1 MSKTTRRLTYLD
13 HAATSWPKP
22 VRVTEAIAECFAGGV
37 GNPAR
42 SGHSFS
48 VRAER
53 IVLSARTALA
63 RLFGAADER
72 RMIHALNCTD
82 ALNMAIKGA
91 VRDGDHVIITELE
104 HNSVT
109 RPLQRMVDEGRI
121 TLTRVPVGPSGV
133 LDPRSIEHAMTPATR
148 LVCVLHASNVTGVI
162 QPVAEVGAIVRK
174 RGAMFLVDAAQTAGV
189 VEINAEA
196 MAVDLLA
203 FSGHKGLLGP
213 AGTGGLYVGPRAAL
227 TGWREGGTGGDSI
240 RPTQPDELPTA
251 LEAGTPN
258 VIGLAG
264 LTAAVSGLRP
274 AETLAHE
281 QALMARLI
289 ERLADVRGLHIVTGA
304 DGQNRVGVL
313 CFNIEGMPPTDVA
326 AVLDNSFGVAVRP
339 GLHCAPGAH
348 RMLGTFPDG
357 AVRVSVG
364 GSNTMAD
371 VDALAAALTDMTI

>member
-1 MSKTTRRLTYLD
+1 MIENTSRLIYLD

-22 VRVTEAIAECFAGGV
+22 ARVTEAIADCLTGGV

-53 IVLSARTALA
+53 IVLSARAALA

-72 RMIHALNCTD
+72 RIIHTLNCTD

-91 VRDGDHVIITELE
+91 LRDGDHVIITELE
-104 HNSVT
+104 HNSVH
-109 RPLQRMVDEGRI
+109 RPLQRMADEGRI
-121 TLTRVPVGPSGV
+121 ALTRVPVGPMGV
-133 LDPRSIEHAMTPATR
+133 LDPRSIENALTPATR
-148 LVCVLHASNVTGVI
+148 LVCVTHASNVTGMI
-162 QPVAEVGAIVRK
+162 QPVAEVGSIVRK
-174 RGAMFLVDAAQTAGV
+174 HGAMFLVDAAQTAGV
-189 VEINAEA
+189 VDINAET
-196 MAVDLLA
+196 MAIDLLA

-213 AGTGGLYVGPRAAL
+213 AGTGGLYVGPRARL
-227 TGWREGGTGGDSI
+227 TCWREGGTGGDSI
-240 RPTQPDELPTA
+240 RPTQPEELPTA

-258 VIGLAG
+258 VVGLAG
-264 LTAAVSGLRP
+264 LAAAVGGLRP

-281 QALMARLI
+281 RELLARLI
-289 ERLADVRGLHIVTGA
+289 DRLAGARHLRIVGGSDVTH
-304 DGQNRVGVL
+304 RVGVL
-313 CFNIEGMPPTDVA
+313 CFNLEGMPPTDVA
-326 AVLDNSFGVAVRP
+326 AVLDNSFGIAVRP

-364 GSNTMAD
+364 GSNTITD